1 MKYLSL
7 KWLMRKYSSIV
18 RENHRY
24 EYLNAAYATANTLSR
39 KIFDIIPQK
48 DPETGQII
56 KVLQPFTSRVFS
68 VTKDFIPRSLDMY
81 PILEL
86 EWCKETGNLDE
97 ESFEVLENIAYAV
110 FLLMLSKNM
119 RTYGSIT
126 EVQLVERYHNNMERW
141 NLIVE
146 LEDIQDAPRILSRV
160 TLPDDRK
167 MNVRDVP
174 GLGNLFCGLTFESL
188 MAFCTEGITKTHTLD
203 ASHLRSWYAG
213 LPFLYSFFLL
223 DKENTLTAD
232 DGRDRMWIFDA
243 RQTIMNA
250 LSRVAFMKKRP
261 ETLALP
267 DIYTYCQLLTLTIK
281 DLEFVEALLGRI
293 QNGLDQLIQ
302 KFGVFTYCR
311 YRAFRSET
319 SMKAIVRLDGM
330 RRDWNAALEE
340 KEEEKEEEE
349 ERGPF
354 I

>member
-7 KWLMRKYSSIV
+7 KWLMRRCSSIV
-18 RENHRY
+18 RETHRY
-24 EYLNAAYATANTLSR
+24 EYLSPAYVTANVLPR
-39 KIFDIIPQK
+39 KLFDIIPQK
-48 DPETGQII
+48 DPETGQIT

-110 FLLMLSKNM
+110 FLLILSKNM
-119 RTYGSIT
+119 RTYGNAST
-126 EVQLVERYHNNMERW
+126 EAQLVERYHNNMERW

-167 MNVRDVP
+167 TSIKDIP

-188 MAFCTEGITKTHTLD
+188 MASCTEGITKTHVLD
-203 ASHLRSWYAG
+203 ANHLRSWYAG

-223 DKENTLTAD
+223 DKEDTLTVN
-232 DGRDRMWIFDA
+232 DGRDRMGIFDA
-243 RQTIMNA
+243 RQTIMNV
-250 LSRVAFMKKRP
+250 LSRMAFIKKRP

-267 DIYTYCQLLTLTIK
+267 DIYTYCQLRTLTIK
-281 DLEFVEALLGRI
+281 DLEFIEALLGRI

-330 RRDWNAALEE
+330 RRDWNVALEDTEKEE
-340 KEEEKEEEE
+340 KEEE
-349 ERGPF
+349 GGTF
-354 I
+354 A

>member
-18 RENHRY
+18 RENRRY
-24 EYLNAAYATANTLSR
+24 EYLSATYMTVNALSR
-39 KIFDIIPQK
+39 KLFDIIPQR

-56 KVLQPFTSRVFS
+56 KVLQPFTSQVFG

-110 FLLMLSKNM
+110 FLLILSKNI

-160 TLPDDRK
+160 TLSDDRK
-167 MNVRDVP
+167 TSIKDIP
-174 GLGNLFCGLTFESL
+174 GMGNLFCGLTFESL
-188 MAFCTEGITKTHTLD
+188 MAFCTEGVTKTHTLD
-203 ASHLRSWYAG
+203 ISHLRSWYAG

-223 DKENTLTAD
+223 DKENMLTVND
-232 DGRDRMWIFDA
+232 VRDRMWIFDA
-243 RQTIMNA
+243 RQTIMNV
-250 LSRVAFMKKRP
+250 LSRIAFMKKRP

-267 DIYTYCQLLTLTIK
+267 DIYTCCQLRTLTIK
-281 DLEFVEALLGRI
+281 DLEFIETLLGRI

-311 YRAFRSET
+311 YRAFHSET

-330 RRDWNAALEE
+330 RRDWNAALEDA
-340 KEEEKEEEE
+340 EEEKEEKE
-349 ERGPF
+349 ERGT

>member
-7 KWLMRKYSSIV
+7 KWLMRRYSSIV
-18 RENHRY
+18 RETHRY
-24 EYLNAAYATANTLSR
+24 EYLNPAYVTANALPR
-39 KIFDIIPQK
+39 KLFNIIPQR
-48 DPETGQII
+48 DPETGQIT
-56 KVLQPFTSRVFS
+56 KVLRPLTSQVFGL
-68 VTKDFIPRSLDMY
+68 TKNFIPRSLDMY

-203 ASHLRSWYAG
+203 VNHLRSWYAG

-267 DIYTYCQLLTLTIK
+267 DIYTCCQLRTLTIK
-281 DLEFVEALLGRI
+281 DLEFIETLLGRI

-330 RRDWNAALEE
+330 RRDWNAALEDA
-340 KEEEKEEEE
+340 EEEKEEKE
-349 ERGPF
+349 ERGT